1 MFDSL
6 FALTGTLVDWFEMIW
21 REIGT
26 WGVLGAFII
35 GMPILKK
42 VCILIH
48 IVFIIE
54 YRTVIRTLCSTVL
67 QDSFGI
73 CFSQR
78 L

>member
-6 FALTGTLVDWFEMIW
+6 FALTGTLVDWFEMIL

-42 VCILIH
+42 VCIL
-48 IVFIIE
+48 
-54 YRTVIRTLCSTVL
+54 LKNL
-67 QDSFGI
+67 WKGGM
-73 CFSQR
+73 
-78 L
+78 